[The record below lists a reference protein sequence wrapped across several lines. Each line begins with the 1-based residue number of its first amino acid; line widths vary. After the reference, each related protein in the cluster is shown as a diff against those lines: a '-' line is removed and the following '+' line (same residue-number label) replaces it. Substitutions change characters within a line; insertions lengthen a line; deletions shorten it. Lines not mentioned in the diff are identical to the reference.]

1 MERIR
6 FFRNLRGM
14 TQKWLGQAVEFPQK
28 TADIRMAQY
37 ESGSRTPKED
47 LIKALA
53 GVLEVSP
60 LALRIPEIDSEL
72 GFIHTLF
79 AVEDLHGVRVKK
91 TKTKYISSLT
101 VISRMLTALFSECLL
116 LGQSKLKNTEA
127 ARFPKSNMMNRVIP
141 IPKKAITQRW
151 TKVPSQELINALVE
165 QFKEQL
171 KTED

>member
-1 MERIR
+1 MR
-6 FFRNLRGM
+6 
-14 TQKWLGQAVEFPQK
+14 
-28 TADIRMAQY
+28 
-37 ESGSRTPKED
+37 
-47 LIKALA
+47 
-53 GVLEVSP
+53 LEVSP

-127 ARFPKSNMMNRVIP
+127 ARFPKSNMMNGVIP
-141 IPKKAITQRW
+141 IPKKTSHSDGRKCRHRSSAMLW
-151 TKVPSQELINALVE
+151 
-165 QFKEQL
+165 
-171 KTED
+171 

>member
-14 TQKWLGQAVEFPQK
+14 TQKWLGQAVGFPQK

-47 LIKALA
+47 LVKSLA

-60 LALRIPEIDSEL
+60 LALRIPDIDSEL

-101 VISRMLTALFSECLL
+101 VISRMLTALFSKCLP
-116 LGQSKLKNTEA
+116 LGQNKLRNTEA
-127 ARFPKSNMMNRVIP
+127 ARFLKNNTMSGAIL
-141 IPKKAITQRW
+141 IPKKIPRSIGRKFRHRNLAMQW
-151 TKVPSQELINALVE
+151 
-165 QFKEQL
+165 
-171 KTED
+171 

>member
-1 MERIR
+1 
-6 FFRNLRGM
+6 M
-14 TQKWLGQAVEFPQK
+14 TQKWLGQAVGFPQK

-47 LIKALA
+47 LVKSLA

-60 LALRIPEIDSEL
+60 LALRIPDIDSEL

-101 VISRMLTALFSECLL
+101 VISRMLTALFSKCLL
-116 LGQSKLKNTEA
+116 LGQNKLRNTEA
-127 ARFPKSNMMNRVIP
+127 ARFLKNNTMSGAIL
-141 IPKKAITQRW
+141 IPKKIPRSIGR
-151 TKVPSQELINALVE
+151 KCLRRS
-165 QFKEQL
+165 
-171 KTED
+171 

>member
-14 TQKWLGQAVEFPQK
+14 TQKWLGQAVGFPQK
-28 TADIRMAQY
+28 STDIRMAQY

-47 LIKALA
+47 LVKSLA

-60 LALRIPEIDSEL
+60 LALRIPDIDSKL

-116 LGQSKLKNTEA
+116 FGQSKLKNTEA
-127 ARFPKSNMMNRVIP
+127 ARFPKSNMMNGVIP

-151 TKVPSQELINALVE
+151 TKVPSQELSNTLVE
-165 QFKEQL
+165 QFKDQL